1 MAAQNVITHDVT
13 LLEKKHVRDHGQ
25 VLSYGESGLTLN
37 KELRIT
43 SFGKFSTEYPDLN
56 VIRVCTLR
64 LGAPA
69 SLDPKDRNKQLL
81 DYLRQ
86 NLDRYAQIPNMNDL
100 GQTGLLSPYVKE
112 GDGSVGEESDG
123 YIVHILPPP
132 LNALG
137 TSSNGAKEASIPRN
151 LSGSSIAD
159 TSAAEQEEQNNMFD
173 ALMQGIGNAS
183 NGGPNGHMN
192 GNENGN
198 GNRKKS
204 NLLNGGVDGTGE
216 ERVNKRVRIGEVQV
230 KEITPNPTP
239 ANRGHEQLLAM
250 QHYNENLNRDR
261 STRHLSLIFH
271 LRNFNNCVKSH
282 VISVAVKH
290 MNRQNSSETVKVLDL
305 GCGMGGDILKWLKGD
320 WVIERYVGV
329 DIAKASLSTFASER
343 LNNIAP
349 ETRKKITHLI
359 CADLGFESL
368 TNEAQELDT
377 HIWVDDPPSDMAKED
392 SIGYSGEWIRL
403 GAPLKTTDVFDI
415 ASSQF
420 AMHYMFQTETK
431 ANNLFAEVSKHL
443 SSGGI
448 FVATTIDSRV
458 ILDLIVQQESQHVP
472 NSKTSEI
479 DKNRTLVFR
488 NNFDDVLLEI
498 SFSADNWN
506 KALVPP
512 NTLDTLTAS
521 NKKNPDDSWA
531 YGIEYT
537 FALKDSDN
545 ASAVNAPEW
554 LVPFDKPL
562 QRLAE
567 RHNMRLVA
575 VSNFHDIA
583 TDADNHAFFAGIK
596 PKLETAGVFNTKNKF
611 TDHEWQLAHLY
622 AALAFV
628 KI

>member
-1 MAAQNVITHDVT
+1 MAAPNVHELTF
-13 LLEKKHVRDHGQ
+13 LEKNTLRDHGQ

-43 SFGKFSTEYPDLN
+43 SLGKFSTDYPDLN
-56 VIRVCTLR
+56 VIRVCTLK
-64 LGAPA
+64 LGAPQ
-69 SLDPKDRNKQLL
+69 SLDPKHKNKQLL
-81 DYLRQ
+81 DYLRK
-86 NLDRYAQIPNMNDL
+86 NLDRYALIANMNDL

-112 GDGSVGEESDG
+112 GEGSLGEESDG

-132 LNALG
+132 LAKVLP
-137 TSSNGAKEASIPRN
+137 TSSSEVSIPRN

-159 TSAAEQEEQNNMFD
+159 MSAEEKEEQNNMFD
-173 ALMQGIGNAS
+173 TLMRGIDNA
-183 NGGPNGHMN
+183 
-192 GNENGN
+192 NGN
-198 GNRKKS
+198 GNAKKS
-204 NLLNGGVDGTGE
+204 NLFNASAE
-216 ERVNKRVRIGEVQV
+216 EGRVNKRVRIGEVHV

-239 ANRGHEQLLAM
+239 LNRGHEQLLAM

-290 MNRQNSSETVKVLDL
+290 MNRQNDNGQVKVLDL

-320 WVIERYVGV
+320 WIIERYVGV

-343 LNNIAP
+343 LNNIPP

-377 HIWVDDPPSDMAKED
+377 HLWVDDPPSDMAKEG
-392 SIGYSGEWIRL
+392 SIGYSGQWIRV
-403 GAPLKTTDVFDI
+403 GSPLKITDVFDI

-431 ANNLFAEVSKHL
+431 ANNLFAEISRHL

-448 FVATTIDSRV
+448 FVATTIDSRA
-458 ILDLIVQQESQHVP
+458 ILDLIVQQESQYVP
-472 NSKTSEI
+472 DPNISDKN
-479 DKNRTLVFR
+479 KNRTLVFK

-498 SFSADNWN
+498 CFSVDNWN
-506 KALVPP
+506 KAFMSPQ
-512 NTLDTLTAS
+512 TLKQLMDS
-521 NKKNPDDSWA
+521 SKKSPDDSWA

-537 FALKDSDN
+537 FALKDSDD

-596 PKLETAGVFNTKNKF
+596 PKLQTAGVFNTMNRF